1 MIKKYIVFLYFYY
14 MSKNVNSSFNLSNKE
29 IKNLVYKNYG
39 FDCSIT
45 KLDGEKDLNFRLLI
59 KNKEK
64 FYLKIYPKKTKLSF
78 VVFQTRLLDFLSK
91 KTKLKTPE
99 NILSKNKQ
107 RYCSY
112 IDHEN
117 ESRFFRINSWIEGR
131 LWSKVKPINNKIR
144 FELGKE
150 AGLITKKLRN
160 FKSNYNDIRMQWD
173 ISNSLW
179 TTKYLNYIK
188 GSKERKIIKS
198 FQNQFKN
205 SLSEFKNLRK
215 SFIHN
220 DVNDNNII
228 VSNSFHKPEINGIVD
243 FGDSINSQIIND
255 AAVTCVYA
263 MMDCEN
269 PLEAS
274 AYVIKGYNSIF
285 KLNENELEYLYIA
298 IAMRLVISITKS
310 SINKIHNKENSYL
323 TISENQVIELIKKW
337 GNVNKDFA
345 TFSYREVCGYS
356 AHPNEKKFN
365 ALAKNI
371 SFKLSDIFPT
381 INKREFFNIDLSVSS
396 NWLEN
401 KLIENNKLFENKI
414 KWIGKLNDKSIIA
427 GGYLESRILYNSNNY
442 SKIGNNGIENRT
454 IHLGI
459 DLWLE
464 KGTPIHAFMDGVVV
478 VKTNNNSEKGYGG
491 LVIIE
496 HKIKKLKFYSLYGHL
511 CNVKKLKIKIGD
523 KIKKGSKIG
532 LLGDYNENGNWSP
545 HLHFQIMLSLLD
557 YKNDFPGVCYYNEKN
572 IWASICPN
580 PNKIFKSKNLK
591 MQNHFSNQKLMDLRK
606 KYLTKNLSLSYKK
619 PIKIVR
625 GIGQYLIDENGR
637 KYLDTVNN
645 IPHVGHENTS
655 VVSAGQKQ
663 MGILNTNTRYLHPNI
678 IKLSQE
684 ILKKFPKKLCKIFF
698 VNSGSEANE
707 LAIRLIKNFTC
718 QEDMIVFEG
727 GYHGS
732 TNSTIEISN
741 YKYMGKGGEGESKY
755 VHSIPIPDIFRGKYR
770 GNNSSIKYVDEV
782 SKKIKKI
789 KSKGRSIAGMIVEP
803 IISCGGQIE
812 LPNNF
817 LKKTYQIIKKNKGL
831 LICDEIQTGFGR
843 VGEKFWGFE
852 LHNVIPD
859 IVTLGKP
866 MGNGHPI
873 GAVVCSKEIANKFDN
888 GMEFF
893 SSFGGNPV
901 SCAIA
906 ISVLDELKKN
916 KLQKNAKTVG
926 NYINSELIKLS
937 KKFNIISNVRG
948 KGLFIG
954 FELTT
959 KELIPLPKQA
969 NYLVNRMKEFGILMS
984 SDGIDKNV
992 IKIKPPLIFSKK
1004 NADTLIYFM
1013 KKVLKEDAMNI

>member
-14 MSKNVNSSFNLSNKE
+14 MSNDINFNLSNKE
-29 IKNLVYKNYG
+29 IKSLIYKNYG
-39 FDCSIT
+39 FDGSIR
-45 KLDGEKDLNFRLLI
+45 KLDGEKDLNYRLVS
-59 KNKEK
+59 KSKKK
-64 FYLKIYPKKTKLSF
+64 FYVKFYPKKTKLNF
-78 VVFQTRLLDFLSK
+78 VVFQTRLLDYLSK
-91 KTKLKTPE
+91 KTQLKTPE
-99 NILSKNKQ
+99 NILSKKGR
-107 RYCSY
+107 RYCIY
-112 IDHEN
+112 IDNNN
-117 ESRFFRINSWIEGR
+117 EKRYFRINSWIEGR

-150 AGLITKKLRN
+150 AALITKKLKT
-160 FKSNYNDIRMQWD
+160 FKSNYNNIGMQWD
-173 ISNSLW
+173 ISKSLW
-179 TTKYLNYIK
+179 TTEYLNYIK
-188 GSKERKIIKS
+188 GSKEKKIIRS
-198 FQNQFKN
+198 FQVQFKN
-205 SLSEFKNLRK
+205 SLTEFKDLRK

-220 DVNDNNII
+220 DINDNNVI
-228 VSNSFHKPEINGIVD
+228 VSKNIFKPKIKGILD
-243 FGDSINSQIIND
+243 FGDSINTQIIND

-274 AYVIKGYNSIF
+274 TYVIKGYNSIF
-285 KLNENELEYLYIA
+285 KLKENELEHLYIA

-310 SINKIHNKENSYL
+310 SINKIHNKENNYL
-323 TISENQVIELIKKW
+323 TISENQMIDLIKKW
-337 GNVNKDFA
+337 NNVDKDFA
-345 TFSYREVCGYS
+345 TFSYRNACNYTP
-356 AHPNEKKFN
+356 HPNEKEFN
-365 ALAKNI
+365 KLAKNI
-371 SFKLSDIFPT
+371 SFQLNDIFPT
-381 INKREFFNIDLSVSS
+381 IKKKDFYNIDLSVSS

-414 KWIGKLNDKSIIA
+414 KWLEKSNDKSIIA
-427 GGYLESRILYNSNNY
+427 GGYLEPRILYNSNNY

-454 IHLGI
+454 VHLGL
-459 DLWLE
+459 DFWLN
-464 KGTPIHAFMDGVVV
+464 KKTPVHAFMDGVVV

-491 LVIIE
+491 LVILE
-496 HKIKKLKFYSLYGHL
+496 HRIKKLKFYSLYGHL

-523 KIKKGSKIG
+523 KIKKGFNIG
-532 LLGDYNENGNWSP
+532 LIGDYNENGNWSP
-545 HLHFQIMLSLLD
+545 HLHFQIMLSLLH

-580 PNKIFKSKNLK
+580 PNMIFKSKNLK
-591 MQNHFSNQKLMDLRK
+591 MNNQFSNEKLIDLRK
-606 KYLTKNLSLSYKK
+606 KYLGKNLSLSYSQ
-619 PIKIVR
+619 PIKIIR
-625 GIGQYLIDENGR
+625 GIDQYLIDENGR

-645 IPHVGHENTS
+645 IAHVGHENIN
-655 VVSAGQKQ
+655 VVNAGQKQ
-663 MGILNTNTRYLHPNI
+663 MGVLNTNTRYLHPNI
-678 IKLSQE
+678 IKLSQH
-684 ILKKFPKKLCKIFF
+684 ILKTFPKKLCKIYF

-707 LAIRLIKNFTC
+707 LAIRLMRNFTSK
-718 QEDMIVFEG
+718 EDMIVFEG

-732 TNSTIEISN
+732 TNSTIEISS
-741 YKYMGKGGEGESKY
+741 YKYMGKGGKGESKH
-755 VHSIPIPDIFRGKYR
+755 VHSVPIPDIFRGKYR
-770 GNNSSIKYVDEV
+770 GNNSSIKYVNEV
-782 SKKIKKI
+782 SKKIEKI

-852 LHNVIPD
+852 LHNVVPD

-901 SCAIA
+901 SCSIA
-906 ISVLDELKKN
+906 ISVLDEIEKN
-916 KLQKNAKTVG
+916 KLQNNAKIIG
-926 NYINSELIKLS
+926 SYIYSELKKLS
-937 KKFNIISNVRG
+937 KEFNIISNVRG

-959 KELIPLPKQA
+959 KKLIPLPKQA
-969 NYLVNRMKEFGILMS
+969 DYLVNRMKEYGILMS
-984 SDGIDKNV
+984 SDGINKNV
-992 IKIKPPLIFSKK
+992 IKIKPPLIFTKK
-1004 NADTLIYFM
+1004 NTDTLIYFI
-1013 KKVLKEDAMNI
+1013 KKVLKENAMSI